1 MRVWQISPS
10 IRRCTY
16 TQHPTRDKTDHQL
29 AYIPDLAE
37 KKDGELKKNSAC
49 GGCCYTRTK
58 EQSVYLFYFETM
70 AADPSTFPKKCL
82 TCHHQ
87 TTAQR

>member
-29 AYIPDLAE
+29 AYISDQAE
-37 KKDGELKKNSAC
+37 TKDEELKKKLPMEHPVC
-49 GGCCYTRTK
+49 
-58 EQSVYLFYFETM
+58 Q
-70 AADPSTFPKKCL
+70 
-82 TCHHQ
+82 
-87 TTAQR
+87 